1 VTNSNWERQDEHLL
15 TTQTQAVNSP
25 LLSWFVLLADWQFF
39 NTRLAFLGST
49 PARRHKSESSHNGQ
63 NDPRNVPFFSVGW
76 LLVVVWQDFDG
87 ARDFFYYHII
97 DYIIATPP

>member
-1 VTNSNWERQDEHLL
+1 
-15 TTQTQAVNSP
+15 
-25 LLSWFVLLADWQFF
+25 LADWQFF

-63 NDPRNVPFFSVGW
+63 NDPRNDDPFFSVGW